1 MRIHR
6 LIPSF
11 LEMYVSSAPFFQIF
25 LMSFFHFWLA
35 ISSPSLLVLFFF
47 SFSSFFSP
55 FYSHLFSLSVTFPFC
70 YPTTFQALLQKQ
82 GKKLE
87 FSERKVITGFLL
99 KCWNK
104 VLSFILI
111 HKSFGWLVGFYSLAF
126 DQPTDQE
133 ISIKMAEVWQN
144 YKQKNQFLKNGT
156 DGTVLLISH
165 SMFILLSCLLIS
177 ISRTTK
183 KKIKLTLVKIM
194 CLYFWGKR
202 LVKTCALTSRTW
214 F

>member
-47 SFSSFFSP
+47 SFSSFFPHSTHTC
-55 FYSHLFSLSVTFPFC
+55 FLWVSHFLSVT
-70 YPTTFQALLQKQ
+70 LLHFKPSFKSRE
-82 GKKLE
+82 KKLE

-165 SMFILLSCLLIS
+165 SMFILLSCLLFS

-183 KKIKLTLVKIM
+183 KKINLTLVKIM